1 MLQDSWYVILCDKFR
16 NERRGLGGAGTSPR
30 MGKGKKDPHDQH
42 SLALA
47 TDAQVAMDA
56 ADEAELEA
64 RSADVQVDR

>member
-1 MLQDSWYVILCDKFR
+1 
-16 NERRGLGGAGTSPR
+16 